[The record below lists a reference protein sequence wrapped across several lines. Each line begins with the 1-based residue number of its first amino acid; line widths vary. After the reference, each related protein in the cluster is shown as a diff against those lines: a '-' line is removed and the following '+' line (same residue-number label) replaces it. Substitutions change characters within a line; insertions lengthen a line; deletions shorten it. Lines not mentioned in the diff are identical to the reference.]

1 MNKNLQVAK
10 YVVADFLTA
19 LLAWSLFFTYRKI
32 SVDNTYNPQLHD
44 VFVDPN
50 FYIGII
56 FIPLF
61 WMFLYI
67 IVGSYRKIYRRSRL
81 KELGQTIMIT
91 FVGSIVIFFAL
102 ILDDVIVNYR
112 SYYLLFLVLVGLHF
126 TLTYLPRLVITT
138 LTNNKIHNRIIGFNT
153 LIIGCNGHAFAV
165 YNELENQPQSSGNKF
180 VGFVDAGLCKHNLL
194 EAYLPHLGAFEDLKQ
209 IISDNKIEEVIIA
222 IERSEKDAIER
233 IFAEIEDSEVVIK
246 ISPIMQD
253 ILMGVVKTSSIFSPL
268 IEIAPDIMPAWQ
280 QSVKRAMDIVVS
292 IIAMIILI
300 PVYLGTAVGVLL
312 SSRGPVFYKQD
323 RIGIKGKS
331 FKMIKFRSM
340 YQDAEKGTPML
351 SSKND
356 PRITRFGKIMRQY
369 RLDEIP
375 QFFSVLKGD
384 MSLVGPRPE
393 RQFFIDQI
401 IARMPHFRL
410 LLKVKPGITSW
421 GQVRFGYAENVDQ
434 MIERARF
441 DLIYL
446 ENMSIAM
453 DIKILIYTV
462 LIVVQGRGK

>member
-1 MNKNLQVAK
+1 MNRKLQVAK
-10 YVVADFLTA
+10 YFISDFFSA
-19 LLAWSLFFTYRKI
+19 LIAWGLFFTYRKV
-32 SVDNTYNPQLHD
+32 SVDASFKSHPVEVLD
-44 VFVDPN
+44 DPN
-50 FYIGII
+50 FYLGIV
-56 FIPLF
+56 FVPLF

-67 IVGSYRKIYRRSRL
+67 LVGTYRKIYRRSRL

-91 FVGSIVIFFAL
+91 LVGSIVIFFAL
-102 ILDDVIVNYR
+102 ILDDIIVSYK
-112 SYYLLFLVLVGLHF
+112 SYYLLFFVLVALHF
-126 TLTYLPRLVITT
+126 LLTYIPRLVITT
-138 LTNNKIHNRIIGFNT
+138 LTNNKIHQRLIGFNT

-165 YNELENQPQSSGNKF
+165 YNELENQPRSTGNKF

-194 EAYLPHLGAFEDLKQ
+194 EAYLPHLGAFKDLKQ
-209 IISDNKIEEVIIA
+209 IIEENKIEEVVIA

-233 IFAEIEDSEVVIK
+233 IFAEIEDLDVVIK

-280 QSVKRAMDIVVS
+280 QSLKRLMDIIVS
-292 IIAMIILI
+292 IIAMILLI
-300 PVYLGTAVGVLL
+300 PVYLGTAIGVML
-312 SSRGPVFYKQD
+312 SSRGPVFYTQE
-323 RIGIKGKS
+323 RIGIRGKP
-331 FKMIKFRSM
+331 FRMIKFRSM

-351 SSKND
+351 SSKDD

-375 QFFSVLKGD
+375 QFLSVLVGD

-393 RQFFIDQI
+393 RKFFMDQI
-401 IARMPHFRL
+401 VARMPHFRL
-410 LLKVKPGITSW
+410 LMKVKPGITSW

-462 LIVVQGRGK
+462 IIVFQGRGK